1 MSLRKKLGFL
11 HAFLLPVFV
20 VVGYYAGGGWNFLTL
35 VVVYGVFPIQDWL
48 LGLDPEN
55 PRPEDEKTLSDDR
68 YFRFVTYAWVYVQV
82 ALLVWAAGAFAV
94 GTWSVWT
101 AGAFLASVA
110 TVTGGIGITVAHE
123 LGHRTDWLERLYA
136 QVLLVTV
143 GYGHFFIEHNQ
154 GHHVWV
160 ATPRDP
166 ATSRK
171 NETFYAFWLRTV
183 TGSWLSAWRI
193 ETGNLRKRG
202 LSPWNLQNRMLWYAA
217 LPVLLA
223 AGLTAGVYAATGLQ
237 AALWRV
243 PLFFVAQS
251 VGAFTLLE
259 LVNYIEHYG
268 MQRRETA
275 PGRYERVNPL
285 HSWNANPLL
294 SNFYLFQLQRH
305 ADHHAHANR
314 RYQILR
320 HLEESPQLPAGYATM
335 IQVALLPPLW
345 FRLMNPRLEAW
356 EKTKTPQ
363 TH

>member
-11 HAFLLPVFV
+11 HAFLLPLFV
-20 VVGYYAGGGWNFLTL
+20 VIGYYAGGGWNFLTL
-35 VVVYGVFPIQDWL
+35 VVVYGVFPVQDYFM
-48 LGLDPEN
+48 GLDSEN
-55 PRPEDEKTLSDDR
+55 PKPEDEKALSDDR

-82 ALLVWAAGAFAV
+82 ALLGWAAWAVAV
-94 GTWSVWT
+94 GTWTVWT
-101 AGAFLASVA
+101 AGAFLAGVA

-123 LGHRTDWLERLYA
+123 LGHRTDWLEKLYA
-136 QVLLVTV
+136 QVLLVSV

-171 NETFYAFWLRTV
+171 GENFYAFWWRTV
-183 TGSWLSAWRI
+183 TGSWLSAWRL
-193 ETGNLRKRG
+193 EAGNLRKKG
-202 LSPWNLQNRMLWYAA
+202 LSLWSSQNRMLWYAA
-217 LPVLLA
+217 LPVLFA
-223 AGLTAGVYAATGLQ
+223 ATLTVGVYAVTGSE

-268 MQRRETA
+268 MVRREVT

-320 HLEESPQLPAGYATM
+320 HFDESPQLPAGYPTM
-335 IQVALLPPLW
+335 VQVALVPPLW
-345 FRLMNPRLEAW
+345 FRLMNPRLESWQREQANR
-356 EKTKTPQ
+356 
-363 TH
+363 